1 MKIIFIR
8 FLLTFFFLVIFIKVS
23 SSNEIANLE
32 KTLSLLEKELYQ
44 INQKLVNT
52 DKKLFQIK
60 RLFVYYLIKEKF
72 FEKTLLIQQFE
83 QDYLQ
88 NLKNFYILKSYLNWL
103 LTQYKKEKTNL
114 INLKISY
121 EKKLSES
128 LKLKKEYIKIIANN
142 NLSEEKFS
150 QKTAKFDNIILDPL
164 SGEPIKE
171 GSYRRKIN
179 PGEMVKAPIS
189 GYVKNIKVEEGT
201 ISIKIENEKC
211 MAFLS
216 GFSTIKVT
224 PGEVVKALNPIG
236 EVGFSEGEYNFYYEI
251 WCKK

>member
-1 MKIIFIR
+1 MKIIFIK
-8 FLLTFFFLVIFIKVS
+8 FLLTFFFLLIFIKVGLS
-23 SSNEIANLE
+23 DEKANLE
-32 KTLSLLEKELYQ
+32 KTISLLEKELYQ

-60 RLFVYYLIKEKF
+60 RLFVYYFIKEKF

-114 INLKISY
+114 MNLKISY
-121 EKKLSES
+121 EKKLNES
-128 LKLKKEYIKIIANN
+128 LKLKQEYIKTIANN
-142 NLSEEKFS
+142 NLNEKNFP
-150 QKTAKFDNIILDPL
+150 QKLVKSDNMILDPL
-164 SGEPIKE
+164 SGRPIKE

-179 PGEMVKAPIS
+179 PGEMVKTPIS
-189 GYVKNIKVEEGT
+189 GYVKNIKVKEGT
-201 ISIKIENEKC
+201 ISIKIENDKC
-211 MAFLS
+211 MALLS

-224 PGEVVKALNPIG
+224 PGEFVRALNTIG
-236 EVGFSEGEYNFYYEI
+236 EVGYSEGEYNFYYEI